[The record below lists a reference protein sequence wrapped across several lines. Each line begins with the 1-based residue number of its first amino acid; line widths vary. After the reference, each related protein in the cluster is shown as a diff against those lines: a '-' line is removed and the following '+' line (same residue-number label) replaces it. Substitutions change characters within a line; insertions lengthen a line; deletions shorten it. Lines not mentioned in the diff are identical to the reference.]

1 MFYELF
7 INHILGLYEPQPI
20 IKLILYFGIQPTIK
34 GIKFLRINHLS
45 YILFFHAAKVR
56 KILIASK
63 YSGRNLLLF
72 HFSFEKGITL

>member
-34 GIKFLRINHLS
+34 GIKS
-45 YILFFHAAKVR
+45 
-56 KILIASK
+56 S
-63 YSGRNLLLF
+63 
-72 HFSFEKGITL
+72 E